1 MLLGQWSGRY
11 DIPSPSCVVIFG
23 DRVCGKS
30 SCVVEAQ
37 GTASG
42 GVFFDNAHTQLLC
55 SERRSSPC
63 VWLRKAPVFA
73 AVEGGK
79 SGVTFKLPSRQ
90 RCEDCTREGHFRGDS
105 EAAMP
110 VEKDEAIVRKNCEHQ
125 AVGAHPLAWARSHWL
140 PKEISRDWNPHAKH
154 PRYSK

>member
-90 RCEDCTREGHFRGDS
+90 RCEDCTGEGHFRGVS
-105 EAAMP
+105 
-110 VEKDEAIVRKNCEHQ
+110 VRQLCQSRRTKRLFAKTANTKPS
-125 AVGAHPLAWARSHWL
+125 AHTR
-140 PKEISRDWNPHAKH
+140 
-154 PRYSK
+154 